1 MSLQP
6 PGEPTPGR
14 RDNGLGSAEWGALVD
29 LDPRLSEA
37 LLDSLAAEG
46 VPAYVEPALGVDT
59 VSRATTHPGRPL
71 DRLWVDPA
79 YADLARGVVASEVAD
94 LTALLAE
101 DEPGAT
107 AHGLVRPVPRTAAI
121 RVLSPP
127 VLPGRPTPLP
137 PPVDPPLDPRPDD
150 DEIFRQI
157 VAGFATTSSD
167 PVPPWPVAEDLDPRP
182 LRRTPPTEGPA
193 PKRRRGDVPEVA
205 LPEPAPAEAALP
217 GWVEPAALPDD
228 GHYVPPPPPP
238 VPRVRLRTVGSA
250 ALLVLGLLLL
260 FAPGLL
266 RLSDTSG
273 VLVLGMACA
282 AGGAALLVNGMRD
295 APPTDS
301 GPDDGAVV

>member
-1 MSLQP
+1 MTLQP
-6 PGEPTPGR
+6 PEQPSGR
-14 RDNGLGSAEWGALVD
+14 RDNGLSSAEWGALVD

-59 VSRATTHPGRPL
+59 VSRATSHPGRPL

-79 YADLARGVVASEVAD
+79 RADLARGVVTSEVAD

-121 RVLSPP
+121 RVLPPP
-127 VLPGRPTPLP
+127 VLPGRPAPVP
-137 PPVDPPLDPRPDD
+137 PAVDPPLEARLDD
-150 DEIFRQI
+150 DEVFRQI
-157 VAGFATTSSD
+157 VAGFASTSPD
-167 PVPPWPVAEDLDPRP
+167 PVPPWPVAEDLDQPSV
-182 LRRTPPTEGPA
+182 RREPPPVSPEP
-193 PKRRRGDVPEVA
+193 RRRRRD
-205 LPEPAPAEAALP
+205 AEQEALP
-217 GWVEPAALPDD
+217 GWLEPEALEDD
-228 GHYVPPPPPP
+228 GHYTPPPPPP
-238 VPRVRLRTVGSA
+238 VPRVRLRTAGSVA
-250 ALLVLGLLLL
+250 LLLL
-260 FAPGLL
+260 GLVLLFVPGLL
-266 RLSDTSG
+266 RLSDTDG

-301 GPDDGAVV
+301 GPEDGAVV